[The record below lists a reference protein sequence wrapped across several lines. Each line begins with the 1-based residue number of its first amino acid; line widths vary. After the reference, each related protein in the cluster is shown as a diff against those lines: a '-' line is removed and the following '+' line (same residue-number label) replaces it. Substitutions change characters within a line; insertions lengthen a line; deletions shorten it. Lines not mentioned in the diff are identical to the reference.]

1 MKNTWM
7 ALICALSFTASGQI
21 GSYLGPGVLS
31 GGAGDIGTRSG
42 AQVDL
47 RYYFDVTGV
56 YDTGLQ
62 PFAINSK
69 GDLVQINGLYG
80 VQADVGLY
88 GTHRWRQAALGID
101 FIGNFYDYANSSSF
115 NGSSVNLTLG
125 YSYQQSR
132 RLVYDMRVIGG
143 TSSLGYGAPGFYGT
157 TSATGTSVVNT
168 PTSLLFDSRV
178 YYLEPTMDMTFIQ
191 TARTSYTIGGEGYFI
206 RREASGLAS
215 MNGYNLHGTIQHR
228 VTKNQTIGVT
238 YAHIHYDF
246 PPGFGQS
253 DMNTAQLTFAT
264 SIGRRWTL
272 NVGAGAT
279 QAEVQGIQQV
289 NLNPVVAALLGV
301 SFGQQTFY
309 REDFYPAGRLIL
321 SGHFKTY
328 SIGLSAA
335 QSIAPGNGVYLTSNQ
350 QTANAN
356 YSYTGIRKWNFGL
369 NAGYNK
375 LAGIGQGIQNYAG
388 YGGGVGITYSLTRA
402 LHIIAR
408 GDTRYQQ
415 IDVVGYNRTGYR
427 ASIGLGF
434 SPGSVP
440 LSLW

>member
-1 MKNTWM
+1 M

-62 PFAINSK
+62 PFAVNSK
-69 GDLVQINGLYG
+69 GDLVQVNGLYG
-80 VQADVGLY
+80 VQADFGVY
-88 GTHRWRQAALGID
+88 GTHRWRQAALGLD
-101 FIGNFYDYANSSSF
+101 FMGSFYDYVNESSY
-115 NGSSVNLTLG
+115 SSATVSLMLG
-125 YSYQQSR
+125 YTYQQSR
-132 RLVYDMRVIGG
+132 RLVYDLRVIGG
-143 TSSLGYGAPGFYGT
+143 TSSLGYGTPGFYGT
-157 TSATGTSVVNT
+157 TPVTGTSDVVNT

-191 TARTSYTIGGEGYFI
+191 TARTSYTVGGEGYFV

-215 MNGYNLHGTIQHR
+215 MNGYNLHGTVRHR
-228 VTKNQTIGVT
+228 VTKKQTIGAS

-253 DMNTAQLTFAT
+253 DMNTAQLFFAT
-264 SIGRRWTL
+264 SIGRRWTFSI
-272 NVGAGAT
+272 GAGAT

-289 NLNPVVAALLGV
+289 SLNPVVAALLGV
-301 SFGQQTFY
+301 SSGQQTFY
-309 REDFYPAGRLIL
+309 REDFYPAGSVVLN
-321 SGHFKTY
+321 GHFKSY
-328 SIGLSAA
+328 SVGLNVA

-350 QTANAN
+350 QTASAS

-369 NAGYNK
+369 NAGYSK
-375 LAGIGQGIQNYAG
+375 LSGIGQGIQDYAG
-388 YGGGVGITYSLTRA
+388 FTGGLGITYSLTRA

-408 GDTRYQQ
+408 ADSRYQQ

-427 ASIGLGF
+427 AAIGLGF
-434 SPGSVP
+434 SPGNVP

>member
-1 MKNTWM
+1 M

-47 RYYFDVTGV
+47 RYYFDVEGT

-62 PFAINSK
+62 PFAVNSK

-80 VQADVGLY
+80 FQADAGVY

-101 FIGNFYDYANSSSF
+101 FTGSFYDYV
-115 NGSSVNLTLG
+115 NGSSYNSGTVNMMLG
-125 YSYQQSR
+125 YTYQESR

-143 TSSLGYGAPGFYGT
+143 TSSLSYGTAGFYGT
-157 TSATGTSVVNT
+157 SPATGTSDVVNT
-168 PTSLLFDSRV
+168 PTSLLFDNRT
-178 YYLEPTMDMTFIQ
+178 YYLEASMEMTFIQ
-191 TARTSYTIGGEGYFI
+191 TARTSYTVGGEGYFV
-206 RREASGLAS
+206 RRDGVGLAS
-215 MNGYNLHGTIQHR
+215 MDGYNLHGTIRHR
-228 VTKNQTIGVT
+228 VTKNQTIGAT
-238 YAHIHYDF
+238 YAHIHYEF
-246 PPGFGQS
+246 PPAFGQS
-253 DMNTAQLTFAT
+253 DMNMAQLSFAT
-264 SIGRRWTL
+264 SIGRRWTFSIGG
-272 NVGAGAT
+272 GAY

-289 NLNPVVAALLGV
+289 SLNPVVAALLGV

-309 REDFYPAGRLIL
+309 RETYYPAGNITLA
-321 SGHFKTY
+321 GNFKTY
-328 SIGLSAA
+328 SVGLTAG
-335 QSIAPGNGVYLTSNQ
+335 QSVAPGNGVYLTSNQ
-350 QTANAN
+350 QSAGAS

-375 LAGIGQGIQNYAG
+375 LSGIGQGIQAYAG
-388 YGGGVGITYSLTRA
+388 FGGGIGMTYSVTRA

-408 GDTRYQQ
+408 ADSHYQT
-415 IDVVGYNRTGYR
+415 IDLIGYNRTGYR
-427 ASIGLGF
+427 AFLGLAF
-434 SPGSVP
+434 SPGNVP